1 MVSGSLSSPNR
12 GSSHLSVALL
22 GSLSVIREYLALRD
36 GPRRF
41 SRDFTWLDLLRYLSR
56 DQLGY
61 VYGTVT
67 LCGPAFLRGSTTDW
81 FCNSHVRGPTTP
93 QRKPSRFGLFRFRSP
108 LLTESIFLSFPP
120 GTEMFQF
127 SGLAARRL
135 WIQRPLIQE
144 FRDRCLFVS
153 SPGLFADFHAFHRLL
168 MPRHPPCALSS
179 LTT

>member
-1 MVSGSLSSPNR
+1 MVSGSISSPNR
-12 GSSHLSVALL
+12 GSFHLSIAIL

-41 SRDFTWLDLLRYLSR
+41 NRDSTWPDLLRYPSR
-56 DQLGY
+56 DQLDV

-67 LCGPAFLRGSTTDW
+67 LCGPAFLHGSTINW

-127 SGLAARRL
+127 SGLAAKRL
-135 WIQRPLIQE
+135 WIQSPLIRV
-144 FRDRCLFVS
+144 FRDQR
-153 SPGLFADFHAFHRLL
+153 
-168 MPRHPPCALSS
+168 
-179 LTT
+179 